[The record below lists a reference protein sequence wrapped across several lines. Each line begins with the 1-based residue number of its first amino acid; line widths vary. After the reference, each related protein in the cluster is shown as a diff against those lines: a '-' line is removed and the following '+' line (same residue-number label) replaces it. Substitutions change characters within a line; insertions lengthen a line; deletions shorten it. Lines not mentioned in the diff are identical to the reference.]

1 MSSTSKSAFYTFLV
15 QIPTQIFGIIA
26 GIFITRMIGAEG
38 RGLYAIFHADL
49 SLFTTL
55 LGFSISTTITYYIAN
70 KKLTEEKVLGIT
82 FLFSLITIIGSILIL
97 LFWINLPFADLLFP
111 EENLTLPFILLFV
124 LYILMNQINT
134 VYSAYFQ
141 GAKKF
146 KVINR
151 VMLVNSI
158 LNVLIYGIAFTLHY
172 TEFYLIGLYDVLFI
186 GLVIILINV
195 MQWHYHYIK
204 EHSYNYSFKLSWAQ
218 DVKPFFTFMGL
229 GHLSGIINFFNY
241 RLVLWILVYYLD
253 NEQVGY
259 FSLAFGLTQMLTFV
273 SNPLAQVLFP
283 VLCSEEQ
290 DKRHSTFVSFSRAHF
305 SVLMLMSF
313 VGLIIAPFLIPLLYG
328 SEFYHSTIP
337 FQIILIPTLFSC
349 QTKIFTTYL
358 FAEGRINTILWATV
372 TGFLCT
378 LAFNFILIK
387 NFGIEGAAVS
397 TSITF
402 LGIFFFIY
410 IALLIVGALP
420 SKNLFILTPENI
432 NDAKKQFK
440 ARRKG
445 ID

>member
-15 QIPTQIFGIIA
+15 QIPTQLFGIIA

-38 RGLYAIFHADL
+38 RGLYAIFHADIG
-49 SLFTTL
+49 LFTTL

-70 KKLTEEKVLGIT
+70 KKLPEEKVLGIT
-82 FLFSLITIIGSILIL
+82 FLFSLITIIGSSLIL
-97 LFWINLPFADLLFP
+97 LFWVNLPFADLLFP
-111 EENLTLPFILLFV
+111 KDNLTLPFILLFV
-124 LYILMNQINT
+124 LYMIMNQVNT

-151 VMLVNSI
+151 VMLVNSV
-158 LNVLIYGIAFTLHY
+158 LNLVIYGIAFTLHFSN
-172 TEFYLIGLYDVLFI
+172 FYSIGLYDVLFM
-186 GLVIILINV
+186 GLLIIMLNV
-195 MQWHYHYIK
+195 LQWHFHYRK
-204 EHSYNYSFKLSWAQ
+204 EHSYKHSFELSWTKE
-218 DVKPFFTFMGL
+218 VKPFFTFMGL

-241 RLVLWILVYYLD
+241 RLVLWVLAYYLD

-283 VLCSEEQ
+283 VLCSEEP
-290 DKRHSTFVSFSRAHF
+290 DKRRSTFVLFSRAHF
-305 SVLMLMSF
+305 TVLLLMAI
-313 VGLIIAPFLIPLLYG
+313 VGLLIAPFLIPQLYG

-358 FAEGRINTILWATV
+358 FAESRVTTILWATV
-372 TGFLCT
+372 TGFICT
-378 LAFNFILIK
+378 VIFNFILIK
-387 NFGIEGAAVS
+387 NFGIEGAAIA

-402 LGIFFFIY
+402 MGIFIFIY
-410 IALLIVGALP
+410 IALLYVGVIP

-432 NDAKKQFK
+432 YDAKKQFK
-440 ARRKG
+440 ARRKRT
-445 ID
+445 D